1 MADGTS
7 LEDLER
13 GNVPEVTADA
23 AKMAEIMN
31 LVNASGGAE
40 AQSAPAPQPQM
51 MQAMPPQ
58 MNMHPMHMGGGGM
71 PPHFMQQQQQQRYI
85 AVDDDEYKP
94 RKKNMWSN
102 ISSYIRDPIIVT
114 TLLFVLMLPML
125 HTQLAKVAGW
135 AFAVG
140 GQLSWLGLI
149 AISIIGGIGFGLVR
163 GAANLA
169 GL

>member
-1 MADGTS
+1 
-7 LEDLER
+7 
-13 GNVPEVTADA
+13 
-23 AKMAEIMN
+23 
-31 LVNASGGAE
+31 
-40 AQSAPAPQPQM
+40 
-51 MQAMPPQ
+51 
-58 MNMHPMHMGGGGM
+58 M
-71 PPHFMQQQQQQRYI
+71 PPHFMQQQQQQQQRYI